1 MNDKKRSTAEYD
13 RCYQNHNHSN
23 ITKQTRQ
30 ESYILRPVT
39 RVKDIVRVLGD
50 DELTARE
57 IAQRLG
63 SNDRGYVAPRLTEMK
78 DKGLVE
84 VTGKK
89 FDHISERNVAVWRL
103 KNVE

>member
-1 MNDKKRSTAEYD
+1 MLDKKRSTAVYGK
-13 RCYQNHNHSN
+13 CYQNHNYSN
-23 ITKQTRQ
+23 IPKETRQ

-39 RVKDIVRVLGD
+39 RVNDIVRVLGD

-63 SNDRGYVAPRLTEMK
+63 FNDRGYVAPRLTEMK
-78 DKGLVE
+78 AKGLVE
-84 VTGKK
+84 VTGKR
-89 FDHISERNVAVWRL
+89 FDHISARNVAVWRL